1 MRSKA
6 AQLADEA
13 LELCAGEGFSLAGV
27 VPVAPSA
34 RGAEFRAWLDAG
46 KHAEMSWLADLLE
59 DRLKPERLL
68 PGARSAVLVA
78 DFYASRPQPAETPE
92 PGVGRIARYCR
103 GRDYHEVVK
112 QRLHRVC
119 DELRARHPGAKTR
132 AFCDTAPIQEREL
145 AAAAGLGWIG
155 KHTLLI
161 HPAHGSWMVLG
172 GFLTTLEMEP
182 PETQRPEPDHCGT
195 CTRCIDACPTG
206 AISPY
211 SVDAG
216 RCISYLTI
224 EHESPIDPPLADKL
238 GDWLVGCDICQE
250 VCPHNSARPGAGG
263 GGGLEVRPDYAPR
276 RRGFD
281 LLEVLGWDEAT
292 RRGRFATSAMKRVTL
307 EQAKRNALLLL
318 GQTLVSGGRE
328 HADAARVS
336 AGTAPTADLAPLLDR
351 LTDLAWNP
359 GESPIVRSVAAGV
372 RARLAADA

>member
-1 MRSKA
+1 VRSKA

-172 GFLTTLEMEP
+172 GFLTTLEMQP

-224 EHESPIDPPLADKL
+224 EHESPIRTELAAKL
-238 GDWLVGCDICQE
+238 GGWFVGCDVCQE
-250 VCPHNSARPGAGG
+250 VCPHNSARVGGAGTS
-263 GGGLEVRPDYAPR
+263 VREDYTPR

-281 LLEVLGWDEAT
+281 LLEVLGWDEPT

-307 EQAKRNALLLL
+307 EQVKRNALALL
-318 GQTLVSGGRE
+318 E
-328 HADAARVS
+328 HARP
-336 AGTAPTADLAPLLDR
+336 AGTHGGDTQRLARAID
-351 LTDLAWNP
+351 DLAWDARQP
-359 GESPIVRSVAAGV
+359 ASVREQA
-372 RARLAADA
+372 RRLASGLGGG